1 MVVQSILNQAANEFE
16 DAMQTVRK
24 AHDEL
29 LKRVFGK
36 VPEDVSSM
44 IVSRE
49 KYTETMKE
57 IQKEYGLVEGNPD
70 LILFVFEQLSRSPQ
84 FEEEGND

>member
-1 MVVQSILNQAANEFE
+1 MVMQSTLNQAATEFE
-16 DAMQTVRK
+16 DAMQIVRK

-29 LKRVFGK
+29 LKRLFGK

-49 KYTETMKE
+49 RYTETMKE
-57 IQKEYGLVEGNPD
+57 IQKEYGLVEGNPV
-70 LILFVFEQLSRSPQ
+70 LMLFVFEQLSRSPQ
-84 FEEEGND
+84 FEEEDS